1 MSKKIIAGLGV
12 VAGLAV
18 ALAPV
23 ATFATESYGINE
35 QTDQLRVFIPE
46 TCSFGYEA
54 KHIAA
59 GTHINGAETP
69 SGETGYTSYGAGA
82 GIWTQADVNG
92 GVTTSGEEPNV
103 TTEYTETLQGV
114 MAISTKADNFGKT
127 RLNIFCNDADGY
139 TISAVGTNLTAATA
153 ANGTID
159 LSSTV
164 AVENS
169 AWGFTVAATDGF
181 TNAGEL
187 KSAPASGSYYA
198 PTSATTIVG
207 AKDSGTH
214 TTPETG
220 DSWTIQYAVS
230 VDAAQASDVYA
241 GHVTYTLASIDN

>member
-12 VAGLAV
+12 VAGLAA

-23 ATFATESYGINE
+23 ATFATASYGINE
-35 QTDQLRVFIPE
+35 QADQLRVFIPE

-54 KHIAA
+54 KSIAA
-59 GTHINGAETP
+59 GTHINGTETA
-69 SGETGYTSYGAGA
+69 SGETGYTTYGAGA

-92 GVTTSGEEPNV
+92 GTTTSGEPA
-103 TTEYTETLQGV
+103 TTTYTETLQGV

-139 TISAVGTNLTAATA
+139 TISAVGTNLIAATS

-164 AVENS
+164 AVANS

-187 KSAPASGSYYA
+187 KGAPAEGSYYA

-207 AKDSGTH
+207 AKSTGTH

-230 VDAAQASDVYA
+230 VDAAQASDVYT